1 MSRTIAVDDSI
12 FCVSYIYC
20 LTAVS
25 QSYPWITVDNDNMVG
40 LELQFRKIKLGLIY
54 LITWPI
60 NERWNTS
67 HPRKFNTSHHQS
79 FRRLQ
84 YVEKHCVGVSQLNQL
99 VRSSQQFKF
108 HTINVSIINIYPYH
122 TNTKFVAWFI
132 PGVKFNLHLEM
143 GTSWYFLWKLKYF
156 GILKWKKGLFNIPQS
171 GHESV

>member
-12 FCVSYIYC
+12 FCVSYI
-20 LTAVS
+20 

-84 YVEKHCVGVSQLNQL
+84 YVEKHCVGVKSIEPISKILPTLQISHNQRKYNQHL
-99 VRSSQQFKF
+99 PLPYQYKICGMIYSRSEIQSPFRNGHKLIF
-108 HTINVSIINIYPYH
+108 LMKVEVFWYS
-122 TNTKFVAWFI
+122 
-132 PGVKFNLHLEM
+132 EM
-143 GTSWYFLWKLKYF
+143 
-156 GILKWKKGLFNIPQS
+156 KKGLFNIPQS